1 MGLFTAFLL
10 RSGHYVCMM
19 FCVVVVVVVVVVIVM
34 MICLYVVVCIGS
46 CLQNVFLLP
55 TQPYPGVSIW

>member
-19 FCVVVVVVVVVVIVM
+19 FCVVVVVIVM

-55 TQPYPGVSIW
+55 TQPYPGVSIC

>member
-1 MGLFTAFLL
+1 MGLVTAFLL

-19 FCVVVVVVVVVVIVM
+19 FCVVVVVVIVM
-34 MICLYVVVCIGS
+34 MICLYLVVCIGS